1 MTVEVVMNQFNRI
14 TFDSN
19 LMGGRACIRGLR
31 VTVSLIL
38 NLVANKMSA
47 ADIVKEYPYLEEEDV
62 KQALQY
68 AAWLA
73 DETVQIILE
82 PA

>member
-1 MTVEVVMNQFNRI
+1 MNQFNRI

-38 NLVANKMSA
+38 NLVANKMTA
-47 ADIVKEYPYLEEEDV
+47 AEIVKEYPYLEEEDV

-73 DETVQIILE
+73 DETVQILE

>member
-1 MTVEVVMNQFNRI
+1 MEAVMNQFNRI

-19 LMGGRACIRGLR
+19 VMGGRACIRGLR

-38 NLVANKMSA
+38 NLVANKMTA
-47 ADIVKEYPYLEEEDV
+47 AEIVKEYPYLEDEDV
-62 KQALQY
+62 TQALQY

-73 DETVQIILE
+73 DETVQILE

>member
-1 MTVEVVMNQFNRI
+1 MNQFNRI

-19 LMGGRACIRGLR
+19 VMGGRACIRGMR

-38 NLVANKMSA
+38 NLVANKMTA
-47 ADIVKEYPYLEEEDV
+47 AEIIKEYPYLEDEDV
-62 KQALQY
+62 TQALQY

-73 DETVQIILE
+73 DETVQILE

>member
-1 MTVEVVMNQFNRI
+1 MNQFNRI

-19 LMGGRACIRGLR
+19 VMGGRACIRGLR

-38 NLVANKMSA
+38 NLIANKMTMA
-47 ADIVKEYPYLEEEDV
+47 EIIKEYPYLEEEDIT
-62 KQALQY
+62 QALQY

-73 DETVQIILE
+73 DETVQILE